1 MFVQV
6 SHYRFSISWSRVLPD
21 GTTKYV
27 NELGVEYYNNLI
39 NELLRNNIQPMVTLY
54 HWDLPQALE
63 DKGGWLNETMV
74 EYFQEYAEF
83 CFQRFGDRV
92 RKIISTSLFLI
103 LEKRAILVGII
114 VEKKIK
120 LMKVTNDCMR
130 EQDFYPVID
139 EIIYKKNGEKFSA

>member
-39 NELLRNNIQPMVTLY
+39 DELQRNNIQPMVTLY

-63 DKGGWLNETMV
+63 DKGGWLNESMV

-92 RKIISTSLFLI
+92 RKIISTSLLFACFLSLI
-103 LEKRAILVGII
+103 
-114 VEKKIK
+114 
-120 LMKVTNDCMR
+120 
-130 EQDFYPVID
+130 
-139 EIIYKKNGEKFSA
+139 

>member
-1 MFVQV
+1 MFLQV

-39 NELLRNNIQPMVTLY
+39 DELQRNNIQPMVTLY

-74 EYFQEYAEF
+74 EYFREYAEF
-83 CFQRFGDRV
+83 CFKRFGDRV
-92 RKIISTSLFLI
+92 RKIISTSLLFGQNLVFL
-103 LEKRAILVGII
+103 V
-114 VEKKIK
+114 
-120 LMKVTNDCMR
+120 
-130 EQDFYPVID
+130 
-139 EIIYKKNGEKFSA
+139 